1 MKKIKLIFN
10 KPDFSSLSLLSGNMA
25 MLHKEGISLLIM
37 MDLLTELP
45 LRKTYKES
53 IRNIKN
59 FIAEG
64 KSLNDSF
71 NEFNDLYPEFFV
83 GMVSII

>member
-10 KPDFSSLSLLSGNMA
+10 KSDFNSLSLLSGNMA

-53 IRNIKN
+53 ERV
-59 FIAEG
+59 E
-64 KSLNDSF
+64 
-71 NEFNDLYPEFFV
+71 
-83 GMVSII
+83 